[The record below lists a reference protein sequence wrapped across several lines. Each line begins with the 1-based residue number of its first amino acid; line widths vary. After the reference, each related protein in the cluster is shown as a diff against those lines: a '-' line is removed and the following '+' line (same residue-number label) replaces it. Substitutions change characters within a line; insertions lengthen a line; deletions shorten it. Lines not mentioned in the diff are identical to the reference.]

1 MSMTTHERIARLH
14 RREDGYSLVISML
27 LLSIMMVL
35 LSVSLQAGTSSLNES
50 HLSIEWSKALT
61 IAEAGANQAGT
72 LLGQSRSAA
81 NPCKLGTSTVCTL
94 GGGQYQ
100 VTWSTAAGKILIT
113 SRGYY
118 PTKADPTFVR
128 EVQVTY
134 EPVPSF
140 KYAIFSQT
148 SLAVNNDMTVSGDI
162 YSAGDITIGQNA
174 EVCGSI
180 ISSAGGVTFNNSSQV
195 VKADSDLSCSGKS
208 ANVWTGGTGGI
219 NGAST
224 VTVEGNATASNPSS
238 ATCSSVGTSYAIAAS
253 GSGMTIGGTAKACGA
268 ISSSIGAA
276 SKSAGTSSS
285 QPTPVTFPAFTFDP
299 DNYSSDVSDP
309 LHLQCYPSTAPICGQ
324 NDATDAVSSF
334 QSYVTAHKSSLTG
347 TFAVWQRSPSQSTV
361 INLDGIALSGDFTLM
376 TNAPVNFGNTSKIS
390 TTSTSVSAELVIVSS
405 YQPTGSCTA
414 ALVNTNNADC
424 SIYGQNAIQFDAG
437 DLSDPDDGV
446 VGLLY
451 TTGKMAFV
459 NSSNN
464 IASTGEGALYAQSMD
479 FKNGYDIIYNS
490 RVERILGFGTT
501 LEQTLWQEINV

>member
-1 MSMTTHERIARLH
+1 MTLATRLRDVH

-35 LSVSLQAGTSSLNES
+35 LSVSLQAGTSSMTES

-61 IAEAGANQAGT
+61 VAEAGANQATT
-72 LLGQSRSAA
+72 LLGQSRSAT
-81 NPCKLGTSTVCTL
+81 NPCTLGTSTTCSG

-100 VTWSTAAGKILIT
+100 MSWTTSGKKIVIT

-118 PTKADPTFVR
+118 PTKADPTFIR

-148 SLAVNNDMTVSGDI
+148 SLAVNNGMTVAGDI

-180 ISSAGGVTFNNSSQV
+180 ISSAGSVTLNNSSTV
-195 VKADSDLSCSGKS
+195 VTDDSEYACSGKS
-208 ANVWTGGTGGI
+208 ANIWTGGTGGVS
-219 NGAST
+219 GSST
-224 VTVEGNATASNPSS
+224 VTIEGNVTASNPSS
-238 ATCSSVGTSYAIAAS
+238 ATCSNIETSYAIQAS
-253 GSGMTIGGTAKACGA
+253 GSGMTIGGAAKACGT
-268 ISSSIGAA
+268 ISSSIGAT
-276 SKSAGTSSS
+276 SKTAGTSSS
-285 QPTPVTFPAFTFDP
+285 QPSPVTFPPFTFDP
-299 DNYSSDVSDP
+299 NNYPTDASDP
-309 LHLQCYPSTAPICGQ
+309 LHLQCYPSGGTCGS
-324 NDATDAVSSF
+324 NDASNAVSSF
-334 QSYVTAHKSSLTG
+334 QSYVTANKTSLTG
-347 TFAVWQRSPSQSTV
+347 TFAVWQRSPSQSTA
-361 INLDGIALSGDFTLM
+361 INLDGVKLAGDFTLV
-376 TNAPVNFGNTSKIS
+376 TNAPVDFGNTSTIT
-390 TTSTSVSAELVIVSS
+390 TTSTSVTSDMVVVST

-424 SIYGQNAIQFDAG
+424 SIFGQNAIQFDAG
-437 DLSDPDDGV
+437 DLSNPDDGV

-464 IASTGEGALYAQSMD
+464 IASTGEGALYAQAMD
-479 FKNGYDIIYNS
+479 FKNGYDLMYNS
-490 RVERILGFGTT
+490 RVERVLGFGSNY
-501 LEQTLWQEINV
+501 EQTLWQEINV

>member
-1 MSMTTHERIARLH
+1 MNVLKRLTTAH

-35 LSVSLQAGTSSLNES
+35 LSVSLQAGTSSMTES

-61 IAEAGANQAGT
+61 IAEAGANQAGV
-72 LLGQSRSAA
+72 LLGQSRSAT
-81 NPCKLGTSTVCTL
+81 NPCKLGTSTVCSV

-100 VTWSTAAGKILIT
+100 MTWSTSGGKILIT
-113 SRGYY
+113 SKGYY

-148 SLAVNNDMTVSGDI
+148 SLAVNNGMTVSGDI

-195 VKADSDLSCSGKS
+195 VKADTDLACSGKS

-219 NGAST
+219 NGSST
-224 VTVEGNATASNPSS
+224 VTIEGNATAANPSA
-238 ATCSSVGTSYAIAAS
+238 ATCSNIGTSYAITAS
-253 GSGMTIGGTAKACGA
+253 GSGMTIGGAAKACGT
-268 ISSSIGAA
+268 ISSSISAA
-276 SKSAGTSSS
+276 SKSAGTASS
-285 QPTPVTFPAFTFDP
+285 QPTPVAFPAFVFDP
-299 DNYSSDVSDP
+299 NNYSSDSSDP
-309 LHLQCYPSTAPICGQ
+309 LHLQCYPSTAPVCGQ
-324 NDATDAVSSF
+324 NDAADAVSTF
-334 QSYVTAHKSSLTG
+334 QSYVTAHKTSLTG
-347 TFAVWQRSPSQSTV
+347 TFAVWQRSPSQTTA
-361 INLDGIALSGDFTLM
+361 INLDGITLSGDFTLV
-376 TNAPVNFGNTSKIS
+376 TNAPVDFGNTNEIS
-390 TTSTSVSAELVIVSS
+390 TTSTSVTSDMVVVST

-414 ALVNTNNADC
+414 ALVNTNGADC
-424 SIYGQNAIQFDAG
+424 SIYGQNAIQFNAG
-437 DLSDPDDGV
+437 DLTDPDDGV

-459 NSSNN
+459 NSPNN
-464 IASTGEGALYAQSMD
+464 IASTGEGALYAQAMD
-479 FKNGYDIIYNS
+479 FKNGYDILYNP
-490 RVERILGFGTT
+490 RVERVLGFGTT